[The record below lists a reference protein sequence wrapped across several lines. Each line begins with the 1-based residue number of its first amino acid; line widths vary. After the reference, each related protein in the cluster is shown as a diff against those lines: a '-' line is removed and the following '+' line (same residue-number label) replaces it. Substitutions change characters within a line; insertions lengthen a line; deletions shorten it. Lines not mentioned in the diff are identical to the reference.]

1 MNSLFLAKLRRATL
15 LLCALLGTALAACSK
30 GPVSVSIHGV
40 NYSNEPFSYVV
51 IDPGNPKNTG
61 GGELID
67 SYSAGGTM
75 CCYELAPK
83 WQPGLK
89 VKINSKYWV
98 GKLDDKT
105 LKEIPMQTLIDLPRY
120 VGEKPGELW
129 VLRGANGV
137 MEVVISDFEP
147 DHQNWPGSVKGWP
160 VPSVEFQRKVW
171 DLYIKEARNGVSLYE
186 RLIERFKKNP
196 DQGAQMDWDT
206 SEKHDRES
214 LKEFAGPHDPKFRAK
229 LVHEYIEGLERERA
243 ELLRLQQGR
252 P

>member
-1 MNSLFLAKLRRATL
+1 MNSISFVKFRGAALVLS
-15 LLCALLGTALAACSK
+15 ALLALVLAACSK

-51 IDPGNPKNTG
+51 IDPVSPKNTG

-75 CCYELAPK
+75 CCYELPPK

-105 LKEIPMQTLIDLPRY
+105 LKEIPMQTLVDLPRY

-129 VLRGANGV
+129 VLRRANGV

-160 VPSVEFQRKVW
+160 VPSLESQRKVW
-171 DLYIKEARNGVSLYE
+171 DLYIKDAQVYVSTYE
-186 RLIERFKKNP
+186 NLTAQFASNP
-196 DQGAQMDWDT
+196 DKTAREDWEV
-206 SEKHDRES
+206 SERYNKKSIEGYT
-214 LKEFAGPHDPKFRAK
+214 GPSDPKFRAK
-229 LVHEYIEGLERERA
+229 LVQEYKEGVERERA
-243 ELLRLQQGR
+243 ELLRLQKER